1 MYIYKK
7 LIQLYFY
14 IQITYYIIIY
24 KMNEQSSTV
33 CYPRNSILTLDKLT
47 ELAIEAH
54 FRQQVRECIIQ
65 TYETGHY
72 NQDETADT
80 TQKMLVH
87 ESV

>member
-1 MYIYKK
+1 
-7 LIQLYFY
+7 
-14 IQITYYIIIY
+14 
-24 KMNEQSSTV
+24 MNEQSSTV

-72 NQDETADT
+72 KEEETSNT